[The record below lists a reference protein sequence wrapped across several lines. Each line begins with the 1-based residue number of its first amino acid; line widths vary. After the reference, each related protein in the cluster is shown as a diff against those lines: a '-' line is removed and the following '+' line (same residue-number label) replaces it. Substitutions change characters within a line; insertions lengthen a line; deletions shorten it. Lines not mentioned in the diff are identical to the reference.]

1 MFEGSF
7 TPGRFII
14 QRLVYVC
21 HQNLIK
27 IRLLKLQ
34 MQTLFINEAHNVW
47 GIQRLVCLYVCHRNF
62 ITWGCKNQNT
72 KLQIQTLLINEARN
86 AWGILHTK
94 IYNSAACLYLYVL
107 YLLYIWHRNL
117 IITCWGYKNQITKL
131 QTHRLLINEVHNGP
145 LSGSLLARLVSLGS
159 RP

>member
-72 KLQIQTLLINEARN
+72 KQQIQTLLINEAHN
-86 AWGILHTK
+86 VWGILHTR
-94 IYNSAACLYLYVL
+94 IYNSAACLYLYVVNLPL
-107 YLLYIWHRNL
+107 YLPPKPDHQMLR
-117 IITCWGYKNQITKL
+117 L
-131 QTHRLLINEVHNGP
+131 QKSDDFVANADTADKWSPQWI
-145 LSGSLLARLVSLGS
+145 LVWRSAD
-159 RP
+159 